1 MSNSNK
7 IDYAPSDI
15 DVVRRNMSDSDINGL
30 IDVLCSARADNP
42 DVVLM
47 DNIQGQQQAV
57 PINPIEQE
65 KIALRQDSD
74 SIEDELV
81 RNIFENNWNNPLSIE
96 EINELK
102 AKGIYDRYM
111 KSKSK
116 GNVQEE
122 NTMNDIEAEIKA
134 NMNKELPGGIEN
146 ITEVI
151 EEKEEVN
158 QENSFP
164 SDGFNKEDSSSNE
177 NINTGTSEEDIRIDS
192 EITENTTASNMV
204 FGFPS
209 FVRQMAD
216 YSEDGTI
223 SNLSRELTET
233 IDKITSGK
241 AIEKFASEANKNET
255 IHDFV
260 VDYYND
266 NDNTDDKSDMSIEDF
281 NDVPATELNVS
292 DEDITKALMNQYDNV
307 SFNDAT
313 QLISVMNR
321 YKAGEKFNVF
331 DALPNSLKAAIM
343 KEAASVGANRSTIN
357 FFAKSFIND
366 LVNNTYLDKEIHD
379 FNEELKEALEP
390 MNNIAGTLMDEYSD
404 EVYDKFTTQLEAKAK
419 EIKDEDPE
427 RAAQLIRISTN
438 FNESLSLV
446 RIIDTIS
453 ITPSNINKAYK
464 MARDNWNRVLN
475 SYNEAISNVNPTP
488 RQLDLCL
495 GGLINAGYPEDY
507 SKTLVVLVAD
517 SIKEAIEKNV
527 LEEHIYAYYLSNA
540 LYNMSFTTNKSN
552 TVKILTKS
560 IDDIISR
567 IDDYMAPLKARNKK
581 KNRKNKRK

>member
-47 DNIQGQQQAV
+47 DSIQGQQST

-116 GNVQEE
+116 GNIQEE
-122 NTMNDIEAEIKA
+122 NTMSDIEAEIKA

-151 EEKEEVN
+151 EEKEEVT
-158 QENSFP
+158 QEDSFQ

-177 NINTGTSEEDIRIDS
+177 NINTGTSEETIRICT
-192 EITENTTASNMV
+192 EIADNTKKTASNIV
-204 FGFPS
+204 FEAGNIN
-209 FVRQMAD
+209 D
-216 YSEDGTI
+216 Y
-223 SNLSRELTET
+223 LSRELTET
-233 IDKITSGK
+233 IDEIISEK
-241 AIEKFASEANKNET
+241 AIEKIASEANKNDT

-260 VDYYND
+260 VDHYNNSSIEDCD
-266 NDNTDDKSDMSIEDF
+266 NRNDMSIEDF

-292 DEDITKALMNQYDNV
+292 NEDITEALMNQYDNV

-427 RAAQLIRISTN
+427 KAAQLLRISTN

-446 RIIDTIS
+446 RIIDVIS
-453 ITPSNINKAYK
+453 RTPSNINKAYK
-464 MARDNWNRVLN
+464 MARDNWNRVLD

-488 RQLDLCL
+488 RPLDLCL

-517 SIKEAIEKNV
+517 SIKDAIDKNV

-540 LYNMSFTTNKSN
+540 LYNMTFTTNKSN
-552 TVKILTKS
+552 TIKILTKS

-567 IDDYMAPLKARNKK
+567 IDEYMTPLKARNKK
-581 KNRKNKRK
+581 NRKKKRK

>member
-47 DNIQGQQQAV
+47 DNIREQQAM

-116 GNVQEE
+116 GNIQEE

-146 ITEVI
+146 NTEVI
-151 EEKEEVN
+151 EEKEEVT
-158 QENSFP
+158 QEDSFQ
-164 SDGFNKEDSSSNE
+164 SDGFNKEDTSSNE
-177 NINTGTSEEDIRIDS
+177 NINTGTSEEAIGVCP
-192 EITENTTASNMV
+192 EIADNTKKT
-204 FGFPS
+204 
-209 FVRQMAD
+209 
-216 YSEDGTI
+216 
-223 SNLSRELTET
+223 
-233 IDKITSGK
+233 TS
-241 AIEKFASEANKNET
+241 SNKNDT

-260 VDYYND
+260 VDHYND
-266 NDNTDDKSDMSIEDF
+266 SFSEDDCDNKNDMSIEDF
-281 NDVPATELNVS
+281 NDVPATELNVP
-292 DEDITKALMNQYDNV
+292 DEDITEALMNQYDNV

-331 DALPNSLKAAIM
+331 DALPDSLKAAIM

-475 SYNEAISNVNPTP
+475 SYNEVISNVNPTP

-560 IDDIISR
+560 IDDIIGR

>member
-47 DNIQGQQQAV
+47 DNIKGQQAT

-116 GNVQEE
+116 GNIQEE
-122 NTMNDIEAEIKA
+122 NTMSDIEAEIKA

-146 ITEVI
+146 IAEVI
-151 EEKEEVN
+151 EEKEEVT
-158 QENSFP
+158 QEDSFQ

-177 NINTGTSEEDIRIDS
+177 NINTGTSEETIRICT
-192 EITENTTASNMV
+192 EIADNTKKIASNMV

-223 SNLSRELTET
+223 SDLSKELTET
-233 IDKITSGK
+233 IDEITSGK
-241 AIEKFASEANKNET
+241 AIEKFASESNKNDT

-260 VDYYND
+260 VDHYNNNDD
-266 NDNTDDKSDMSIEDF
+266 NNDMSIEDF

-292 DEDITKALMNQYDNV
+292 DEDITEALMNQYDNV

-404 EVYDKFTTQLEAKAK
+404 EVHNKFTTQLEAKAK
-419 EIKDEDPE
+419 EIKNEDPE
-427 RAAQLIRISTN
+427 KAAQLLRISIN

-446 RIIDTIS
+446 RIINVIS
-453 ITPSNINKAYK
+453 KTPSNINKAYK
-464 MARDNWNRVLN
+464 MARDNWNRVLD

-488 RQLDLCL
+488 RPLDLCL

-517 SIKEAIEKNV
+517 SIKEAIDKNV

-540 LYNMSFTTNKSN
+540 LYNMTFTTNKSN
-552 TVKILTKS
+552 TIKILTKS
-560 IDDIISR
+560 IDDIVSR
-567 IDDYMAPLKARNKK
+567 IDEYMTPLKARNKK
-581 KNRKNKRK
+581 NRKKKRK

>member
-47 DNIQGQQQAV
+47 DSIQGQQQAI

-116 GNVQEE
+116 GNIQEE
-122 NTMNDIEAEIKA
+122 NTMSDIEAEIKA

-151 EEKEEVN
+151 EEKEEVS
-158 QENSFP
+158 QEDSFQ

-177 NINTGTSEEDIRIDS
+177 NINTGTSEEAIRICS
-192 EITENTTASNMV
+192 EIADNTKKTASNIV
-204 FGFPS
+204 FEAGNIN
-209 FVRQMAD
+209 D
-216 YSEDGTI
+216 Y
-223 SNLSRELTET
+223 LSRELTET
-233 IDKITSGK
+233 IDEIISGK
-241 AIEKFASEANKNET
+241 AIEKIASEANKNDT

-260 VDYYND
+260 VDHYNNSSIEDCD
-266 NDNTDDKSDMSIEDF
+266 NKNDMSIEDF

-292 DEDITKALMNQYDNV
+292 DEDITEALMNQYDNV

-427 RAAQLIRISTN
+427 KAAQLLRISTN

-446 RIIDTIS
+446 KIIDVIS
-453 ITPSNINKAYK
+453 RTPSNINKAYK
-464 MARDNWNRVLN
+464 MARDNWNRVLD
-475 SYNEAISNVNPTP
+475 SYNEAISNVNPAP
-488 RQLDLCL
+488 RPLDLCL

-540 LYNMSFTTNKSN
+540 LYNMTFTTNKSN
-552 TVKILTKS
+552 TIKILTKS
-560 IDDIISR
+560 IDDIVSR
-567 IDDYMAPLKARNKK
+567 IDEYMTPLKARNKK
-581 KNRKNKRK
+581 NRKKKRK

>member
-47 DNIQGQQQAV
+47 DSIQGQQST

-116 GNVQEE
+116 GNIQEE
-122 NTMNDIEAEIKA
+122 NTMSDIEAEIKA

-151 EEKEEVN
+151 EEKEEVS
-158 QENSFP
+158 QEDSFQ

-177 NINTGTSEEDIRIDS
+177 NINTGTSEEAIRICT
-192 EITENTTASNMV
+192 EIADNTKKTASNIV
-204 FGFPS
+204 FEAGNIN
-209 FVRQMAD
+209 D
-216 YSEDGTI
+216 Y
-223 SNLSRELTET
+223 LSRELTET
-233 IDKITSGK
+233 IDEIISEK
-241 AIEKFASEANKNET
+241 AIEKIASEANKNDT

-260 VDYYND
+260 VDHYNNSSIEDCD
-266 NDNTDDKSDMSIEDF
+266 NRNDMSIEDF

-292 DEDITKALMNQYDNV
+292 DEDITEALMNQYDNV

-331 DALPNSLKAAIM
+331 DALPISLKAAIM

-427 RAAQLIRISTN
+427 KAAQLLRISTN

-446 RIIDTIS
+446 RIIDVIS
-453 ITPSNINKAYK
+453 RTPSNINKAYK
-464 MARDNWNRVLN
+464 MARDNWNRVLD

-517 SIKEAIEKNV
+517 SIKDAIDKNV
-527 LEEHIYAYYLSNA
+527 LEEHIYAYYLSNS
-540 LYNMSFTTNKSN
+540 LYNMTFTTNKSN
-552 TVKILTKS
+552 TIKILTKS
-560 IDDIISR
+560 IDDIVSR

-581 KNRKNKRK
+581 NRKKKRK